1 MVTKMNKLTLGILK
15 IQTMRNQPVYQ
26 TGSLS
31 WKSIITF
38 VLVGGG
44 IEKLE
49 KRKFSNGKIL
59 MWTDNTKFVAICDL
73 SISIGF

>member
-44 IEKLE
+44 GN
-49 KRKFSNGKIL
+49 RKIRKKKI
-59 MWTDNTKFVAICDL
+59 
-73 SISIGF
+73 

>member
-1 MVTKMNKLTLGILK
+1 MKVN
-15 IQTMRNQPVYQ
+15 NY
-26 TGSLS
+26 
-31 WKSIITF
+31 F
-38 VLVGGG
+38 CFGGG
-44 IEKLE
+44 GGEIEKLE

>member
-31 WKSIITF
+31 WKSLITF
-38 VLVGGG
+38 VLGGE